1 MTAVPQARIAAESAK
16 ERLLKRILR
25 ALASEQ
31 ANEMR
36 EDCIAVV
43 LVEPLEGRNAH
54 GLHHAHQRAGTA
66 GCEMRTAVIGHVE
79 WVEFARVARV
89 PRTGDIVHAAKTW
102 SEAAGGGAVA
112 ALELLRLSGDVVFFT
127 ALGDDEV
134 GHRAEE
140 QLRMRGVRVEAVYR
154 NVTQRRAFT
163 FVDDAGERTIT
174 TIGSRLDPRASDA
187 LPWDALAEI
196 DAAYFT
202 AGDPG
207 ALRNARRAK
216 ALVATARVLPTLAA
230 AGVELDAVVRSGS
243 DESELYEAGDLDP
256 PPRLVAITEGRRGG
270 RFVAGDR
277 EGRWAIAPLPGPIAD
292 SYGAGDSF
300 AAGLAFALGE
310 RRSPEDALAV
320 AARSAARAM
329 TVPGTGL
336 IPATL

>member
-1 MTAVPQARIAAESAK
+1 MLFE
-16 ERLLKRILR
+16 
-25 ALASEQ
+25 
-31 ANEMR
+31 
-36 EDCIAVV
+36 
-43 LVEPLEGRNAH
+43 
-54 GLHHAHQRAGTA
+54 RAGGA

-79 WVEFARVARV
+79 WVEFARVAHV
-89 PRTGDIVHAAKTW
+89 PRTGEIVHARETW

-112 ALELLRLSGDVVFFT
+112 ALELLRLSGGVVFFT

-154 NVTQRRAFT
+154 DVPQRRAFT

-174 TIGSRLDPRASDA
+174 TIGARLDPRASDA

-230 AGVELDAVVRSGS
+230 AGVELDALVRSGR
-243 DESELYEAGDLDP
+243 DASELYEAGDLDP
-256 PPRLVAITEGRRGG
+256 PPRLVATTEGEAGG
-270 RFVAGDR
+270 RYVADGK
-277 EGRWAIAPLPGPIAD
+277 EGRWAASPLPGPLVD
-292 SYGAGDSF
+292 TYGAGDCF
-300 AAGLAFALGE
+300 AAGLAFALATP
-310 RRSPEDALAV
+310 RSTAEALAF
-320 AARSAARAM
+320 AAERAAAAM
-329 TVPGTGL
+329 TRPGV
-336 IPATL
+336 

>member
-1 MTAVPQARIAAESAK
+1 
-16 ERLLKRILR
+16 
-25 ALASEQ
+25 
-31 ANEMR
+31 
-36 EDCIAVV
+36 
-43 LVEPLEGRNAH
+43 
-54 GLHHAHQRAGTA
+54 
-66 GCEMRTAVIGHVE
+66 
-79 WVEFARVARV
+79 
-89 PRTGDIVHAAKTW
+89 
-102 SEAAGGGAVA
+102 
-112 ALELLRLSGDVVFFT
+112 
-127 ALGDDEV
+127 
-134 GHRAEE
+134 
-140 QLRMRGVRVEAVYR
+140 MRGVRVEAVYR